1 MRVGIL
7 NAAVFCDDRRRRLL
21 ADAGN
26 SRNVIVSIPHQC
38 LHIDKLCRRHLVFFE
53 DFLRVV
59 VLNLGSRPLRLRD
72 PDLDMICGKL
82 QEIPVTGYDR
92 NLHACR
98 LTALCDGS
106 KQIIRLVTAF
116 FNDGHTHRTQHL
128 FHHWNLLL

>member
-1 MRVGIL
+1 MHVGIL
-7 NAAVFCDDRRRRLL
+7 NAAVFCDDRRRCLL

-26 SRNVIVSIPHQC
+26 SRNVIGSITHQC
-38 LHIDKLCRRHLVFFE
+38 LHINKLRRRHLVLLE

-72 PDLDMICGKL
+72 PDLDMICCKL
-82 QEIPVTGYDR
+82 QKITVTGYDR
-92 NLHACR
+92 NLHTCR

-116 FNDGHTHRTQHL
+116 FNDGHPHRAQHL
-128 FHHWNLLL
+128 FHQGHLLL